1 RLEAAHRAAIE
12 EGDES
17 SLPYV
22 VGHFPQLE
30 LWTGNWSEAERRALE
45 HLELAEGTAQPDQR
59 RQALFN
65 RSLVHAH
72 MGREEEA
79 RAEAEELRFAAE
91 EAGEQWGDSNA
102 EAVLG
107 LLELSLG
114 NPADAA
120 RHLARTMEIREGI
133 GTTEPIR
140 AYADYAEALIELG
153 ELDRAEEVINLLE
166 ERARAAHR
174 TPLLAVAACSRG
186 LLAAARQDLDSAVAA
201 LDDALAHHERVRVP
215 FDLARTLLAV
225 GQVRRRRGE
234 RKAAR
239 EALERARGIFEELGA
254 PLWF

>member
-1 RLEAAHRAAIE
+1 M
-12 EGDES
+12 
-17 SLPYV
+17 
-22 VGHFPQLE
+22 
-30 LWTGNWSEAERRALE
+30 E

-65 RSLVHAH
+65 LSLVHAH

-120 RHLARTMEIREGI
+120 RHLARTVEIREGI

-140 AYADYAEALIELG
+140 AYAVTAVKRGASALEGLH
-153 ELDRAEEVINLLE
+153 DRVL
-166 ERARAAHR
+166 
-174 TPLLAVAACSRG
+174 TPLIGRG
-186 LLAAARQDLDSAVAA
+186 RELRA
-201 LDDALAHHERVRVP
+201 LEDVFQR
-215 FDLARTLLAV
+215 AV
-225 GQVRRRRGE
+225 GGQSDG
-234 RKAAR
+234 
-239 EALERARGIFEELGA
+239 
-254 PLWF
+254 